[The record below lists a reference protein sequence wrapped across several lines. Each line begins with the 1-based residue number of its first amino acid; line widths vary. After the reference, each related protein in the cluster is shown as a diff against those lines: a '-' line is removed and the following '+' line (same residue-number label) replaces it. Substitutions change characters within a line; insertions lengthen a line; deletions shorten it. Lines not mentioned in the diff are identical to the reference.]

1 MSKFKNSVKAFPGR
15 SIIYCPSTRLFKYHR
30 KCLIAFGDRRHH
42 VACDL
47 HVRTPAAQCSVWPP
61 TLAEIAICIP
71 RAWKMEIYL
80 SDSVSARLCSAGP
93 RRHPIPRFRPVP
105 GGCTCTQSR
114 ATCAQEIHSFRPDEP
129 GEEIG
134 DLLMIGS
141 TIYPESLESC
151 PCLILTRSRSQLIP
165 MHVFREGAQ
174 TVRAALF
181 WGEMGD
187 CREGYPV
194 FCKVMIIR
202 CISPF
207 GAETN

>member
-71 RAWKMEIYL
+71 LAWKMEIYL

-93 RRHPIPRFRPVP
+93 RRHPIPRFRSVQ

-114 ATCAQEIHSFRPDEP
+114 ATCPQDTPQFQAGWGWGGNNSA
-129 GEEIG
+129 
-134 DLLMIGS
+134 
-141 TIYPESLESC
+141 IYWQLGPLYIWRVWSLESW
-151 PCLILTRSRSQLIP
+151 PCLVLTRSRCQLVP
-165 MHVFREGAQ
+165 LHVFWTRG
-174 TVRAALF
+174 VRNEPQ
-181 WGEMGD
+181 GG
-187 CREGYPV
+187 V
-194 FCKVMIIR
+194 K
-202 CISPF
+202 
-207 GAETN
+207 